1 MIDYK
6 AIVSAVNHELRKEL
20 PYIGIERMSTE
31 KQPAYPFFTYTVT
44 SPYLNV
50 KTYRSGGETQIED
63 VEIVI
68 SYTWIS
74 EDSFEALSLAQQS
87 ASLLKATGTRQR
99 LYEKGLAVVRI
110 DGFGSRDNFISI
122 EVERQVGFDLRLRIR
137 HLDVKEMEAIEEVT
151 LTTETQP

>member
-31 KQPAYPFFTYTVT
+31 KQPVYPFFTYTVT

-50 KTYRSGGETQIED
+50 KTYRSGGETQTED

-137 HLDVKEMEAIEEVT
+137 HSDVKEMEAIETVT